1 MSVFSALAH
10 RFSKCGPFEPGGFP
24 VSLRWRGIVLVP
36 IACLVIGTGSISAQ
50 SRFPRGAKE
59 ETDPQSDRQK
69 ENNTRRLI
77 MRDEELLRELKTSA
91 AELDRLAKMFAKRW
105 DAAPAS
111 VRPFFGV
118 EDREQLKQMEKFAK
132 KIRSSQGGYGGD
144 DDAPLPTAFLEQT
157 KLIEKLADEVR
168 QQADKA
174 NRHTVSVGIL
184 SRASRILRLI
194 KSIRGISNN

>member
-1 MSVFSALAH
+1 MISRRGL
-10 RFSKCGPFEPGGFP
+10 FEPVGLP
-24 VSLRWRGIVLVP
+24 VPSRWRGIILVP
-36 IACLVIGTGSISAQ
+36 MACLVIGSGSIEAQ

-59 ETDPQSDRQK
+59 DTDPQSERQK

-77 MRDEELLRELKTSA
+77 MRDEQLLRELKTSA

-111 VRPFFGV
+111 VRPVFGD

-144 DDAPLPTAFLEQT
+144 DDASLPTAFVEQT
-157 KLIEKLADEVR
+157 KLIEKLAEEVR

-184 SRASRILRLI
+184 SRASRILRLL
-194 KSIRGISNN
+194 KAIRGISNN